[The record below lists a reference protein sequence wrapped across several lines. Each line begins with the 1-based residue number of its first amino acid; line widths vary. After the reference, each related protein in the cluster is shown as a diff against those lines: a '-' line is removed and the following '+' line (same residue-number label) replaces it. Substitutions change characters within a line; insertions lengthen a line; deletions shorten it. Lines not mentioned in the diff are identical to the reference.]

1 MRVHRVLWAICLLA
15 VPAAA
20 QDTMH
25 HRGGTADAMQDALQ
39 QMQHGMD
46 VPATGDAEVD
56 FARMMIPHHQGA
68 VAMAKAELAD
78 GKDPALRKLAEEI
91 IVAQEREIT
100 FLQEWLAERG
110 IQP

>member
-15 VPAAA
+15 VPVAA

-25 HRGGTADAMQDALQ
+25 QPGGTADAMRHAMQ
-39 QMQHGMD
+39 QMQDGMD
-46 VPATGDAEVD
+46 VPATGDPDVD

-68 VAMAKAELAD
+68 IAMAKAELAD

-100 FLQEWLAERG
+100 FLQEWLAKRG